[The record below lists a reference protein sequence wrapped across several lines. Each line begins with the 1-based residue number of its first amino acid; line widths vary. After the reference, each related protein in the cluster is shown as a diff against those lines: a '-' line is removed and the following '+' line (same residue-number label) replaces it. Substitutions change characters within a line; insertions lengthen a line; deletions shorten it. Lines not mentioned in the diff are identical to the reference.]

1 MQALCAAAQCSELNF
16 VARVSREPHDRQ
28 FCTLL
33 VAALHDRAA
42 CLVEAQLALARC
54 SPGSDENRV
63 ATCLAY
69 VALQPDEVLREMLAE
84 TAHMA
89 GRRALKIQRKKRGN

>member
-1 MQALCAAAQCSELNF
+1 MQALCAAAQCSDLTF
-16 VARVSREPHDRQ
+16 VSRVSREPHDRQ
-28 FCTLL
+28 FCTLV

-42 CLVEAQLALARC
+42 CMVEAQLALARYP
-54 SPGSDENRV
+54 PGSDENQV

-69 VALQPDEVLREMLAE
+69 IALQPDEVLREMLAE

-89 GRRALKIQRKKRGN
+89 GQRARKIKRKKRGN

>member
-1 MQALCAAAQCSELNF
+1 MQALCAAAQCSEFNF
-16 VARVSREPHDRQ
+16 ISRVSREPHDRQ
-28 FCTLL
+28 FATLL

-42 CLVEAQLALARC
+42 CMVEVQLALARC
-54 SPGSDENRV
+54 PPGSDENRV

-89 GRRALKIQRKKRGN
+89 RQRARKIQRKKREK